1 VIRRAHD
8 RVRGLTFSQLQ
19 PIAEGI
25 GPASL
30 QYSPP
35 PLPSPPPERTEGG
48 KGRKGKG
55 RRKWVHGSDCS
66 ASRHPSTIH
75 RRISLRNARPER
87 TSGLSRIA
95 RCRALFSPVTEV
107 AKLPGLPSPPPRPSQ
122 WEPLWRADSYLRG
135 IIIPTVSPADRPPR
149 RVAPTYFPTCNII
162 TGEGENPR
170 SAPSLVRAT
179 LGRALARNSVHVA
192 PTPESLEFAGILL
205 KLSSSFDAET
215 CDVNRTRKE

>member
-55 RRKWVHGSDCS
+55 RGKWVHGSDCS

-107 AKLPGLPSPPPRPSQ
+107 AKLPGLPSPPPPFPMGTPMAGRF
-122 WEPLWRADSYLRG
+122 
-135 IIIPTVSPADRPPR
+135 VSPGDHNSHGISGGSSAATR
-149 RVAPTYFPTCNII
+149 RAN
-162 TGEGENPR
+162 
-170 SAPSLVRAT
+170 
-179 LGRALARNSVHVA
+179 
-192 PTPESLEFAGILL
+192 LL
-205 KLSSSFDAET
+205 SDL
-215 CDVNRTRKE
+215 